1 MEREQLKAIVE
12 NVLLAS
18 DQPVMVDHLQKTL
31 LNGTDK
37 AELKSVLEELKE
49 EYQGRNLQILMVA
62 EGYQLST
69 RHEYSDWIRKFLKL
83 DKTTKLS
90 QPSLDTLSII
100 AYKQP
105 LTRQEVE
112 DIRGVDSSGVV
123 KTLLEKKVIAPAGR
137 KKVPGRPIMY
147 RTTRKFLDYF
157 GLKDLKDLPTLE
169 DFKDEISGVGV
180 STDQTEMEFNVNPA
194 DEGTVEF
201 AEAASGETALD
212 PQAEVPDVSDEEG
225 SAEFVETESVETA
238 PDPQAEVPDVPD
250 DESKPEG

>member
-201 AEAASGETALD
+201 VETASGETAPD
-212 PQAEVPDVSDEEG
+212 PQDGIPDVPDEEG